1 MKACQPWVLFGRNVG
16 EWHVPRKVSISTIR
30 QRFFAVC
37 SQKSEAGEGSPAS
50 PFCKG
55 NKEAPP
61 AGGALILFPDVLLQ
75 LAKEFVSSSSVER
88 KIPILFHDLL
98 TFLGEDEF
106 QELTGGDVQLRARFV
121 VVVDV

>member
-1 MKACQPWVLFGRNVG
+1 MKACQPWGLFGRNVG
-16 EWHVPRKVSISTIR
+16 ELHVPRKVSISTIR

-37 SQKSEAGEGSPAS
+37 SQKSEAWEGSPAS
-50 PFCKG
+50 RFRKG

-106 QELTGGDVQLRARFV
+106 QELTGGDVQLCARFM